1 MMSIVDTGKLL
12 ILLAFWALVSLADNL
27 PWSARVIE
35 QGRLLTL
42 LARRA
47 LVSLAD
53 YLPLSARVH
62 KKSMTPQPCPRLTF
76 LYNRISLNSHFM
88 LNIYMEETST
98 APVC

>member
-1 MMSIVDTGKLL
+1 MMSIVDKGKLL

-62 KKSMTPQPCPRLTF
+62 KKVPLAHQLPLPPQSLRGVLLSAL
-76 LYNRISLNSHFM
+76 LYCI
-88 LNIYMEETST
+88 I
-98 APVC
+98 VI